1 MNLFAGQTN
10 NIYKGA
16 LMFRSSFIILFVLSL
31 WLVTSAQVSSII
43 GDESQKFTG
52 PWVKPVPLQ
61 PSAVTSPGFMVGE
74 TDYDWP
80 CNGGGRKNICRSPT
94 GGYHFY
100 WTWRPEANQ
109 NKRRAFYRYYKPPNI
124 WSEPIMIDSTN
135 GRMGALAQLEDGRAV
150 ATAHATLDT
159 LVGHNYSFLYIDSA
173 EGAGKFQAIQLPLLG
188 LPDSAGNIVI
198 DSSDQPIWPNVAITE
213 ESFINK
219 IILVTAC
226 QGTRNVGWW
235 TISDDL
241 GETWLPWSD
250 TLAGCYL
257 DGNSWSGG
265 GREVL
270 VARDKRM
277 AILNGPVL
285 NNPNNLKLC
294 YFETKNEG
302 RKWTKDTICEFLPP
316 DSLTPANDSVLPYVW
331 YSGVYDDDEVLH
343 VAYVALDTTAG
354 GGGGGQ
360 GGSGWRSQI
369 RYWNS
374 STRTSSIVMS
384 AWWATNP
391 GPGVNHPT
399 VSEAQIA
406 IDRTSGYLYVTWT
419 QANTNDVSQ
428 GGFVN
433 LDLYTAMSTD
443 NGATWIYRQN
453 MTNSQSPAA
462 AAGKCDNDEWHSIAE
477 EASNGVI
484 DIFYMNDKD
493 AGSSVNDATVITVNP
508 MNYMKYVISPT
519 AVKPNKIVS
528 RNALRITM
536 YPNPFR
542 NRIEIKLADKNLAAS
557 KGKKKARLS
566 IFGTNGRLIRE
577 ISFKKK
583 YLWNGTDA
591 FGNRLPAGIY
601 LLQVEFNSM
610 KHSSSI
616 VLMK

>member
-1 MNLFAGQTN
+1 MILFTGQTN

-16 LMFRSSFIILFVLSL
+16 LMFRSLPIILFVLSL

-43 GDESQKFTG
+43 GDESGKTTVSFE
-52 PWVKPVPLQ
+52 KPVPLDS
-61 PSAVTSPGFMVGE
+61 SAGTSPGFMVGE

-80 CNGGGRKNICRSPT
+80 DNGGGRRKIWRSPT

-109 NKRRAFYRYYKPPNI
+109 NKRRAMYRYYKFPNT

-159 LVGHNYSFLYIDSA
+159 LIGFNFSFLYIDSA
-173 EGAGKFQAIQLPLLG
+173 EGAGNFTAIQLPLLG
-188 LPDSAGNIVI
+188 IPDTAGNIVV
-198 DSSDQPIWPNVAITE
+198 DTGDQPIWPNVAVAEKNIM
-213 ESFINK
+213 NK
-219 IILVTAC
+219 VILITAC

-235 TISDDL
+235 TVSEDL
-241 GETWLPWSD
+241 GETWSPWSD
-250 TLAGCYL
+250 TLAGSRL
-257 DGNSWSGG
+257 DVYGWSGG

-270 VARDKRM
+270 VSRGEKI
-277 AILNGPVL
+277 AILAGSDD
-285 NNPNNLKLC
+285 LKLS
-294 YFETKNEG
+294 YYETDDGGES
-302 RKWTKDTICEFLPP
+302 WVKDTIFEFLPP
-316 DSLTPANDSVLPYVW
+316 DSVTPANDSVLPYIW

-360 GGSGWRSQI
+360 GGSGWRSMI

-374 STRTSSIVMS
+374 STQVQTVVTSG
-384 AWWATNP
+384 WWATNP

-419 QANTNDVSQ
+419 QANAHDISA

-433 LDLYTAMSTD
+433 QEIYTAMSVD
-443 NGATWIYRQN
+443 AGATWIYHQS
-453 MTNSQSPAA
+453 MTNSQTPGAE
-462 AAGKCDNDEWHSIAE
+462 AGECDSDEWHSIAE

-484 DIFYMNDKD
+484 DVFYMNDKD
-493 AGSSVNDATVITVNP
+493 AGSSVNDFTVITTNP
-508 MNYMKYVISPT
+508 MNYMKYMISPT
-519 AVKPNKIVS
+519 AVKPDKIVS
-528 RNALRITM
+528 RNALRVSM
-536 YPNPFR
+536 YPNPFK
-542 NRIEIKLADKNLAAS
+542 NRIGIRLADKNLAAS
-557 KGKKKARLS
+557 KSKKKARLS
-566 IFGTNGRLIRE
+566 VFGTNGRLIRE
-577 ISFKKK
+577 ISFKEK

-601 LLQVEFNSM
+601 LLQVNFNSM
-610 KHSSSI
+610 KHTSRV